1 MIISVIGENNA
12 SPENALL
19 AEKVGS
25 LLAKFDVTVVC
36 GGQGGVMRYV
46 CKGAKENGGT
56 TIGILP
62 GMDPLDSNEYVDIP
76 ICTWLGNV
84 RNMLVPRAGEAVI
97 AIGGAYGTLSEIGL
111 ALSDSKPVI
120 GLKTW
125 SLLKYNNVDGGIIVA
140 HTPEE
145 AVQIA
150 IREANHN

>member
-1 MIISVIGENNA
+1 
-12 SPENALL
+12 
-19 AEKVGS
+19 
-25 LLAKFDVTVVC
+25 
-36 GGQGGVMRYV
+36 
-46 CKGAKENGGT
+46 
-56 TIGILP
+56 
-62 GMDPLDSNEYVDIP
+62 
-76 ICTWLGNV
+76 
-84 RNMLVPRAGEAVI
+84 MLVTRAGEAVI

-140 HTPEE
+140 HSPEE